1 MTIEPS
7 IDERVET
14 ADLIAFLAVARCGSM
29 GAAAAQMRQATPS
42 ISARMTTL
50 ERKFGTELFARSTR
64 GSPLTAAGE
73 RLVPYARRCLTT
85 LQEARHA
92 VAAPMHDRVIVAA
105 PASLAAVAFAPVLEV
120 LSRASITAHCRV
132 AHSVEALGFLLD
144 GTVDV
149 ALTINIVLPARLES
163 VNVCRSEMILVCR
176 PNHPLTELASITVDD
191 LRDTPVVVYRWAT
204 EAEALA
210 HMFGHADPPRT
221 RPVQLTGLPAAALDS
236 LATTDLVAVLPEFAV
251 AQKLVAGHLVQL
263 PLSLP
268 AWGLDIQ
275 LAYTRTAEQ
284 NPGVTTLLNHIDDL
298 AAALRPASPSVTIDH
313 R

>member
-7 IDERVET
+7 TDERVET

-29 GAAAAQMRQATPS
+29 GAAAAELRQATPS
-42 ISARMTTL
+42 ISARMTAL
-50 ERKFGTELFARSTR
+50 ERKFGTGLFTRSTR
-64 GSPLTAAGE
+64 GSTLTAAGE

-85 LQEARHA
+85 LQEAHHS

-105 PASLAAVAFAPVLEV
+105 PASLAAVAFAPVLDV

-149 ALTINIVLPARLES
+149 ALTINTVLPARLES
-163 VNVCRSEMILVCR
+163 VNVCRSEMVLVCR
-176 PNHPLTELASITVDD
+176 PDHPLSEQRSITVDD
-191 LRDTPVVVYRWAT
+191 LRDTAVVVYRWAA

-221 RPVQLTGLPAAALDS
+221 QPVQLTGLPAAALDTIAS
-236 LATTDLVAVLPEFAV
+236 SDLVAVMPEFAV
-251 AQKLVAGHLVQL
+251 AQSLVAGRLSQL

-268 AWGLDIQ
+268 TWGLDIQ
-275 LAYTRTAEQ
+275 LAYTRTAARSR
-284 NPGVTTLLNHIDDL
+284 GITTLLDGIGEL
-298 AAALRPASPSVTIDH
+298 VTVLCPAGEATS
-313 R
+313 

>member
-7 IDERVET
+7 SDERVET
-14 ADLIAFLAVARCGSM
+14 ADLTAFLAVARWGSM
-29 GAAAAQMRQATPS
+29 GAAAAQLRQATPS
-42 ISARMTTL
+42 ISARMTAL
-50 ERKFGTELFARSTR
+50 ERKFGTELFTRSTR
-64 GSPLTAAGE
+64 GSTLTPAGE

-105 PASLAAVAFAPVLEV
+105 PASLAAVAFAPVLDV

-144 GTVDV
+144 GTIDV
-149 ALTINIVLPARLES
+149 ALTINTVLPARVEA

-176 PNHPLTELASITVDD
+176 PDHPLTNAASITVDD
-191 LRDTPVVVYRWAT
+191 LRDTPVVVYRWAA

-221 RPVQLTGLPAAALDS
+221 QPVQLTGLPAAALDTLGNS
-236 LATTDLVAVLPEFAV
+236 DLVAVLPEFAV
-251 AQKLVAGHLVQL
+251 AQRLTAGHLIKL

-268 AWGLDIQ
+268 TWGLDIQ
-275 LAYTRTAEQ
+275 LAYTRTAAQ
-284 NPGVTTLLNHIDDL
+284 SAGVTTLMSHLDDL
-298 AAALRPASPSVTIDH
+298 TRALQPVGEVAY
-313 R
+313 